1 MARRRP
7 PLDTGVLARTAE
19 AATLDA
25 MTESAAE
32 RGNAEVVEVVKS
44 PNFNI
49 PNTLTV
55 FRIALI
61 PGILYSFDGRF
72 ANHQL
77 VAFALFVAASISDSL
92 DGRIARRYAKVTT
105 VGKFLDPL
113 ADKLLILA
121 VLVLLVQDALLP
133 AWVVVVI
140 VGRELLITGL
150 RTVGAAQGLIIA
162 ATPFGKT
169 KTISQMLAVG
179 LLMLE
184 RPYPAL
190 SGITGVAVALA
201 VVFTVFSGLDYFWR
215 YRRLLYR

>member
-1 MARRRP
+1 MPPRP
-7 PLDTGVLARTAE
+7 PLEARALARGAG
-19 AATLDA
+19 AATLEG
-25 MTESAAE
+25 MTESTAE
-32 RGNAEVVEVVKS
+32 RSKSDAVTRSGN
-44 PNFNI
+44 PNLNI
-49 PNTLTV
+49 PNSLTV
-55 FRIALI
+55 FRLALI
-61 PGILYSFDGRF
+61 PAILFSFDGRF
-72 ANHQL
+72 PDHQL
-77 VAFALFVAASISDSL
+77 VAFVLFVAASLSDTL

-121 VLVLLVQDALLP
+121 VLALLVQDALLP

-150 RTVGAAQGLIIA
+150 RTIGAAQGLIIA

-190 SGITGVAVALA
+190 SVVAGVAVAIA
-201 VVFTVFSGLDYFWR
+201 VLFTVFSGVDYLWR

>member
-1 MARRRP
+1 MSEGTVETAPAGLAPAR
-7 PLDTGVLARTAE
+7 
-19 AATLDA
+19 
-25 MTESAAE
+25 
-32 RGNAEVVEVVKS
+32 N

-55 FRIALI
+55 ARLALI
-61 PGILYSFDGRF
+61 PAILFSFDGAFRH
-72 ANHQL
+72 HQL
-77 VAFALFVAASISDSL
+77 VAFGLFVLASLSDSL

-121 VLVLLVQDALLP
+121 VLALLVQDALLP
-133 AWVVVVI
+133 AWVVVVV

-150 RTVGAAQGLIIA
+150 RTIGAAQGLIIA

-179 LLMLE
+179 LIMLE
-184 RPYPAL
+184 RPYPTLGTVAL
-190 SGITGVAVALA
+190 VAVAIA
-201 VVFTVFSGLDYFWR
+201 VLFTVFSGLDYLWR

>member
-1 MARRRP
+1 MPRRRA
-7 PLDTGVLARTAE
+7 GEGIGLALPAE
-19 AATLDA
+19 PATLEA
-25 MTESAAE
+25 MTE
-32 RGNAEVVEVVKS
+32 GVVEGAKAEPSVVVKN
-44 PNFNI
+44 PNFNL

-55 FRIALI
+55 LRLALI
-61 PGILYSFDGRF
+61 PAILLSYEGGFPD
-72 ANHQL
+72 HQL
-77 VAFALFVAASISDSL
+77 VAFGLFVLASISDTL
-92 DGRIARRYAKVTT
+92 DGRIARRFAKVTT

-121 VLVLLVQDALLP
+121 VLALLVQDALLP

-150 RTVGAAQGLIIA
+150 RTIGAAQGLIIA

-184 RPYPAL
+184 RLYPGL
-190 SGITGVAVALA
+190 NGIAQAAVAVA
-201 VVFTVFSGLDYFWR
+201 VIFTVFSGLDYLWR

>member
-1 MARRRP
+1 
-7 PLDTGVLARTAE
+7 
-19 AATLDA
+19 
-25 MTESAAE
+25 MTESASE
-32 RGNAEVVEVVKS
+32 RGAAEPAARGKHPNLNVPNA
-44 PNFNI
+44 
-49 PNTLTV
+49 LTV
-55 FRIALI
+55 FRLVLI
-61 PGILYSFDGRF
+61 PPILYSFDGRF
-72 ANHQL
+72 PYHQL
-77 VAFALFVAASISDSL
+77 VAFALFVVASISDSL
-92 DGRIARRYAKVTT
+92 DGRIARRYARVTT

-113 ADKLLILA
+113 ADKILILA
-121 VLVLLVQDALLP
+121 VLALLVQDALLP

-150 RTVGAAQGLIIA
+150 RTIGAAQGLIIA

-190 SGITGVAVALA
+190 AGIAGVAVGLA
-201 VVFTVFSGLDYFWR
+201 VLFTVFSGLDYFWR

>member
-1 MARRRP
+1 MWWRRP
-7 PLDTGVLARTAE
+7 LGATRLAPAVE
-19 AATLDA
+19 PATLKA
-25 MTESAAE
+25 MTESASE
-32 RGNAEVVEVVKS
+32 RGAADAAARGKHPNLNVPNA
-44 PNFNI
+44 
-49 PNTLTV
+49 LTV
-55 FRIALI
+55 FRLALI
-61 PGILYSFDGRF
+61 PPILFSFDGRF
-72 ANHQL
+72 PDHQL
-77 VAFALFVAASISDSL
+77 VAFALFVVASISDSL
-92 DGRIARRYAKVTT
+92 DGRIARRYARVTT

-113 ADKLLILA
+113 ADKILILA
-121 VLVLLVQDALLP
+121 VLALLVQDALLP

-150 RTVGAAQGLIIA
+150 RTIGAAQGLIIA

-190 SGITGVAVALA
+190 TGITGVAVGLA
-201 VVFTVFSGLDYFWR
+201 VLFTVFSGLDYFWR

>member
-1 MARRRP
+1 
-7 PLDTGVLARTAE
+7 
-19 AATLDA
+19 
-25 MTESAAE
+25 MTE
-32 RGNAEVVEVVKS
+32 GVVESANADGVVVAKN
-44 PNFNI
+44 PNLNL

-55 FRIALI
+55 LRLGLI
-61 PGILYSFDGRF
+61 PAILFTYDGRF
-72 ANHQL
+72 ADHQL
-77 VAFALFVAASISDSL
+77 VAFGLFVVASISDTL
-92 DGRIARRYAKVTT
+92 DGRIARRFAKVTT

-121 VLVLLVQDALLP
+121 VLALLVQDALLP

-150 RTVGAAQGLIIA
+150 RTIGAAQGLIIA

-169 KTISQMLAVG
+169 KTVSQMLAVG

-184 RPYPAL
+184 RPYPGL
-190 SGITGVAVALA
+190 NGIASVAVAVA
-201 VVFTVFSGLDYFWR
+201 VIFTVFSGLDYLWR

>member
-1 MARRRP
+1 MPRAAGGS
-7 PLDTGVLARTAE
+7 TVLAQA
-19 AATLDA
+19 AGPATLKA

-32 RGNAEVVEVVKS
+32 RGKTEAAAPVKN
-44 PNFNI
+44 PNLNL

-55 FRIALI
+55 FRLALI
-61 PGILYSFDGRF
+61 PAILYSFDGRF
-72 ANHQL
+72 YEHQL

-121 VLVLLVQDALLP
+121 VLALLVQDALLP

-150 RTVGAAQGLIIA
+150 RTIGAAQGLIIA

-179 LLMLE
+179 LVMLE

-190 SGITGVAVALA
+190 SAIAGVAVVLA
-201 VVFTVFSGLDYFWR
+201 VLFTVFSGLDYFWR